1 MAAFV
6 CDEDDI
12 EQLVAVMRADHLL
25 FGSDSPAQE
34 LERQGMGDV
43 PMLHPNTY
51 DQNFVGEA
59 GGVFDGDIVQVAVV
73 LLGWLE
79 P

>member
-1 MAAFV
+1 
-6 CDEDDI
+6 
-12 EQLVAVMRADHLL
+12 
-25 FGSDSPAQE
+25 
-34 LERQGMGDV
+34 MGDV